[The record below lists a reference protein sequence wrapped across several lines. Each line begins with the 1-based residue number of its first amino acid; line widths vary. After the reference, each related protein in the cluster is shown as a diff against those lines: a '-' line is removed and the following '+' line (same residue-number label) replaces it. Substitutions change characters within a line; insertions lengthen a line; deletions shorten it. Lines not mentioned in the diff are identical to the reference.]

1 MIPQAI
7 RMAENAFRRYKTRD
21 PYEIIDARNIKL
33 RFFDEPKGLLGFYTV
48 LNRKQ
53 IIGLNNSANEV
64 QKRTGAIHELGHSL
78 IDYRSAASGHR
89 FEDFK
94 FFSLSNAPSE
104 SNANLAGADLCIS
117 DEFILERIHYGQYQE
132 VVEHINQHISQYKTD
147 SAKMAFEEE
156 QIRDFYESYT
166 DIPSY
171 DQLAMELGVDVGVV
185 KFKFRALRYKD
196 YDLPNLPET
205 RADFLKNWQ
214 HSTCW

>member
-1 MIPQAI
+1 MFASSSLLLLFMQKGGSRQWPQAQS
-7 RMAENAFRRYKTRD
+7 ARREYLSRLPPSSIPPATCNRL
-21 PYEIIDARNIKL
+21 KL
-33 RFFDEPKGLLGFYTV
+33 YGK
-48 LNRKQ
+48 
-53 IIGLNNSANEV
+53 IGLNNSANEV

-78 IDYRSAASGHR
+78 IDYRSAASGYR

-214 HSTCW
+214 RSTCW

>member
-21 PYEIIDARNIKL
+21 PYEIIDAWNIKFW
-33 RFFDEPKGLLGFYTV
+33 FFDEPKGLLGFYTV

-78 IDYRSAASGHR
+78 IDYRSAASGYR

-94 FFSLSNAPSE
+94 FFSLSNAPSK

-147 SAKMAFEEE
+147 SAKMAFEED